1 MEGDVMESR
10 GGWGG
15 GGGGG
20 GGGKSERL
28 DLGNIGAQ
36 GKLSYISDMLK

>member
-10 GGWGG
+10 
-15 GGGGG
+15 

-28 DLGNIGAQ
+28 DLGNIGPQ